1 MELAAVWPNF
11 VNDILFRKSWMTMK
25 NQQEIVGLFPTLH
38 IACPERVGGS
48 RTLSFSTTTGWNL
61 FKTFVRAWV
70 FLIKEKGKQYI
81 YASGLP
87 QLWDNK
93 T

>member
-1 MELAAVWPNF
+1 VTFLKKAQRVYKNLGPPSGNAADSTGLFMELAAVWPNF

-48 RTLSFSTTTGWNL
+48 RTLSFSTTTG
-61 FKTFVRAWV
+61 
-70 FLIKEKGKQYI
+70 
-81 YASGLP
+81 
-87 QLWDNK
+87 
-93 T
+93 